1 MSVGVATDGGGGHG
15 IEVTC
20 PAADDP
26 EGQGRRAPSRR
37 DLLCARTPTEPGGP
51 DAGGP
56 SPLLGARGVR
66 RMLWAVVVRGPRGA
80 LLGVIGFFSTR
91 AAAWTYVRDRQF
103 RGAIVLPAMP
113 AGAESVR

>member
-1 MSVGVATDGGGGHG
+1 
-15 IEVTC
+15 
-20 PAADDP
+20 
-26 EGQGRRAPSRR
+26 
-37 DLLCARTPTEPGGP
+37 
-51 DAGGP
+51 
-56 SPLLGARGVR
+56 
-66 RMLWAVVVRGPRGA
+66 MLWAVVVRGPRGA

>member
-1 MSVGVATDGGGGHG
+1 MVTRTD
-15 IEVTC
+15 
-20 PAADDP
+20 ADA
-26 EGQGRRAPSRR
+26 GRESMARGPSRR
-37 DLLCARTPTEPGGP
+37 DLLCARPTAGAGDPG
-51 DAGGP
+51 AGG
-56 SPLLGARGVR
+56 SSLALGARGVR